1 MKHVFVITGL
11 FLSIGLMAQEPRQKS
26 AKSVTEQ
33 NVQADKKEK
42 IKQLEQKIAV
52 NETDPTYPA
61 EELKKEK
68 EQLKQLKENQV
79 KPQTH

>member
-11 FLSIGLMAQEPRQKS
+11 FLSIGLIAQEPKQRPVKS
-26 AKSVTEQ
+26 AESVK
-33 NVQADKKEK
+33 VQAENKEK

-61 EELKKEK
+61 EDLKKEK
-68 EQLKQLKENQV
+68 EQLKQLKSSQV

>member
-26 AKSVTEQ
+26 AKSVKTQ
-33 NVQADKKEK
+33 NIQADEK

-61 EELKKEK
+61 EDLKKEK
-68 EQLKQLKENQV
+68 EQLKQMKENQV